1 MEFKVT
7 EIIRHPTEE
16 VYLTYRDR
24 LPQLVP
30 YLPNVD
36 LVEILEKEETDEGPR
51 LLNRWTVTGSIPRT
65 VRPFFKGKR
74 LSYLDRA
81 RWNDEESLVHWNI
94 EIGLVPDAVAC
105 GGINYFRAGAAPGTT
120 EVSLTGALTVDL
132 SRMAGVPRIFY
143 GIAPKIE
150 SFVLDRVK
158 PNLSSVTRAVAQYL
172 DEREA

>member
-1 MEFKVT
+1 MDFKVT
-7 EIIRHPTEE
+7 EIIKHPPEE

-36 LVEILEKEETDEGPR
+36 LVEVMEKEQTEDGLR

-81 RWNDEESLVHWNI
+81 LWNDEESLVRWSI
-94 EIGLVPDAVAC
+94 EIGLFPNAVSC
-105 GGINYFRAGAAPGTT
+105 GGVNYFRPGAAPGTT

-132 SRMAGVPRIFY
+132 ARIGGVPRIFH

-158 PNLSSVTRAVAQYL
+158 PNLSSVTGAVAQYL
-172 DEREA
+172 DDRE